1 MHKIPGMT
9 RTLLFAA
16 AMLLMACDQKTTETP
31 TEATTDNTASDQ
43 VMQEL
48 KTEPLKDFPKTADDP
63 HDIAG
68 LTDYEQRFQ
77 EMSSDLEKELNSMR
91 DDENMTEEFVQQ
103 RQRDHVQS
111 ALNMLKA
118 LELKTEQGRYIQ
130 GLMYQ
135 YWEHQ
140 DKLLNTPKTQA
151 TPVNEASENVKGL
164 GKYLHA
170 QEQLERWR
178 SQYPDLAKK
187 EPASRQV
194 KE

>member
-9 RTLLFAA
+9 RTALFAVT
-16 AMLLMACDQKTTETP
+16 MLLMACDQKTSETP
-31 TEATTDNTASDQ
+31 TEATTDNMASDQ
-43 VMQEL
+43 VMKEL

-63 HDIAG
+63 HDIAV
-68 LTDYEQRFQ
+68 LTDYEKRFQ

-91 DDENMTEEFVQQ
+91 NDENMTAEFVQQ
-103 RQRDHVQS
+103 RQRDHVKS

-118 LELKTEQGRYIQ
+118 LDLKTEQGRYIQ
-130 GLMYQ
+130 GMMYQ

-140 DKLLNTPKTQA
+140 DKLLNSPQTQA
-151 TPVNEASENVKGL
+151 ATVNEASENVKGL

-178 SQYPDLAKK
+178 LQYQDLAKQ
-187 EPASRQV
+187 EPSSKKVEQ
-194 KE
+194 

>member
-1 MHKIPGMT
+1 MHKISGMT
-9 RTLLFAA
+9 RTALFAA
-16 AMLLMACDQKTTETP
+16 VMLLMACDQKTSESTEP
-31 TEATTDNTASDQ
+31 AADSTASDQ

-48 KTEPLKDFPKTADDP
+48 KTEPLKDFPKTTEDP
-63 HDIAG
+63 HDIAV

-77 EMSSDLEKELNSMR
+77 EMSAELEKELNSMR
-91 DDENMTEEFVQQ
+91 DEDSLSPEFIQQ
-103 RQRDHVQS
+103 RQHDHVQS
-111 ALNMLKA
+111 ALNMLKD

-130 GLMYQ
+130 GMMYQ
-135 YWEHQ
+135 YWQHQ

-151 TPVNEASENVKGL
+151 APVNEASENVKGL

>member
-1 MHKIPGMT
+1 MHKISGMT
-9 RTLLFAA
+9 RTALFAA
-16 AMLLMACDQKTTETP
+16 VMLLMACDQKTSESTEP
-31 TEATTDNTASDQ
+31 AADSTASDQ

-63 HDIAG
+63 HDIAA

-91 DDENMTEEFVQQ
+91 DEDSLSPEFIQQ

-111 ALNMLKA
+111 ALNMLKD

-130 GLMYQ
+130 GMMYQ
-135 YWEHQ
+135 YWQHQ
-140 DKLLNTPKTQA
+140 DKLVNSPETQTKT
-151 TPVNEASENVKGL
+151 VNEASESVKGL

-178 SQYPDLAKK
+178 SQYPDLNANTAPAR
-187 EPASRQV
+187 PAS
-194 KE
+194 

>member
-1 MHKIPGMT
+1 MQKISGMT
-9 RTLLFAA
+9 RTMLFAV
-16 AMLLMACDQKTTETP
+16 AMLLMACDQKTSESPAET
-31 TEATTDNTASDQ
+31 TMENSASDQ

-63 HDIAG
+63 HDIAA

-77 EMSSDLEKELNSMR
+77 DMSSDLEKELNSMR
-91 DDENMTEEFVQQ
+91 DDENMTAEFVQQ

-130 GLMYQ
+130 GMMYQ
-135 YWEHQ
+135 YWQHQ
-140 DKLLNTPKTQA
+140 DKLVNSPETQTKT
-151 TPVNEASENVKGL
+151 VNEASESVKGL

-178 SQYPDLAKK
+178 SQYPDLNANTAPAR
-187 EPASRQV
+187 PAS
-194 KE
+194 

>member
-63 HDIAG
+63 HDIAA

-135 YWEHQ
+135 
-140 DKLLNTPKTQA
+140 
-151 TPVNEASENVKGL
+151 
-164 GKYLHA
+164 
-170 QEQLERWR
+170 
-178 SQYPDLAKK
+178 
-187 EPASRQV
+187 
-194 KE
+194 

>member
-1 MHKIPGMT
+1 MQKIPGIT

-31 TEATTDNTASDQ
+31 AETPTDNMASDQ

-48 KTEPLKDFPKTADDP
+48 KTEPLKEFPKTADDP
-63 HDIAG
+63 HDIAA
-68 LTDYEQRFQ
+68 LMDYEQRFQ

-91 DDENMTEEFVQQ
+91 DDENMTAEFVQQ

-111 ALNMLKA
+111 ALNMLKT

-140 DKLLNTPKTQA
+140 EQLLNSPPTQA
-151 TPVNEASENVKGL
+151 ATVNEASENVKGL

-170 QEQLERWR
+170 QEQLEHWR
-178 SQYPDLAKK
+178 LQYPDLAKK